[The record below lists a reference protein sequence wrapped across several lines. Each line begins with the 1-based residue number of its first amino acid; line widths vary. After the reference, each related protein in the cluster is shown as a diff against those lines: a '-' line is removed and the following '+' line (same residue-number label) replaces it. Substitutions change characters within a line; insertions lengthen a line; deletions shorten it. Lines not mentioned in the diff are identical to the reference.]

1 LDLGERKW
9 VVWFRVNT
17 EDLSR
22 ERNDFLVCYQ
32 QIINFTNRP
41 FFEVVLNRLAISY
54 FNVNN

>member
-1 LDLGERKW
+1 M
-9 VVWFRVNT
+9 VWFRVNT